1 MARPQIEPV
10 TAANLDEFCTFLHD
24 NLNPAITADGFRQ
37 GLTRSWHVE
46 PPNHGFAV
54 RDAGRM
60 VGGIGAIY
68 AERPLTGARERFCN
82 ITGWCVLESHRAQS
96 MRLAMAVT
104 SQKGWHFTDLSP
116 TKVVGSM
123 LQFLKFQALDER
135 QAVLLNM
142 PGLPGLPGL
151 GTTVLHRPGDIE
163 AALHGDALEVYR
175 DHAGFPWLRHALVG
189 RPGHWCHVI
198 YKRREFKGLPTASI
212 LYLSD
217 PGVFRRGWRRLGAHF
232 LARGMVS
239 TQVEAR
245 WLGQPPW
252 PSAIRSGFNAKLFL
266 SDRLQPAQ
274 IDVLYSETVA
284 LDL

>member
-1 MARPQIEPV
+1 MARPQLEPV
-10 TAANLDEFCTFLHD
+10 TAANIDEFCAFLHQH
-24 NLNPAITADGFRQ
+24 LNPAITPEAFRA
-37 GLTRSWHVE
+37 GLTQAWHVE
-46 PPNHGFAV
+46 PPNHGFVV
-54 RDAGRM
+54 RDDGRL

-68 AERPLTGARERFCN
+68 AERPLAGRRERVCN

-123 LQFLKFQALDER
+123 LQFLKFQPLDER
-135 QAVLLNM
+135 QAVLLN
-142 PGLPGLPGL
+142 LPGLPGL
-151 GTTVLHRPGDIE
+151 GARVLHRGADIK
-163 AALHGDALEVYR
+163 AALQGDALQVWR
-175 DHAGFPWLRHALVG
+175 DHAGFPWLQHVLVG
-189 RPGHWCHVI
+189 RPGRWCHVI
-198 YKRREFKGLPTASI
+198 YKRRSFKRLPTASV
-212 LYLSD
+212 LYLGD
-217 PGVFRRGWRRLGAHF
+217 AEVFVRGWRALAGHL
-232 LARGMVS
+232 LARGIAS

-245 WLGQPPW
+245 LLPRVPG

-274 IDVLYSETVA
+274 IDLLYSEAVA

>member
-10 TAANLDEFCTFLHD
+10 TAANLDEFCAFLHD
-24 NLNPAITADGFRQ
+24 HLNPAISAADFRQ

-46 PPNHGFAV
+46 PPNHGFVV
-54 RDAGRM
+54 RDGGRL

-68 AERPLTGARERFCN
+68 ADRPLAGSRERFCN

-123 LQFLKFQALDER
+123 LQFLKFQPLDER
-135 QAVLLNM
+135 QAVLLN
-142 PGLPGLPGL
+142 LPALPGL
-151 GTTVLHRPGDIE
+151 GATVLHRPGDLE
-163 AALHGDALEVYR
+163 AALQGDALEVYR
-175 DHAGFPWLRHALVG
+175 DHAVFPWLRHALVG
-189 RPGHWCHVI
+189 QPGHWCHVV
-198 YKRREFKGLPTASI
+198 YKRRTFKGLPTASI

-217 PGVFRRGWRRLGAHF
+217 PGVFLRGWRRLGAHF
-232 LARGMVS
+232 LARGLVS

-245 WLGQPPW
+245 WLDQAPW

>member
-1 MARPQIEPV
+1 MARPQLEPV
-10 TAANLDEFCTFLHD
+10 TAANLDEFCRFLHEH
-24 NLNPAITADGFRQ
+24 LNPAISPEGFRT

-46 PPNHGFAV
+46 PPNHGFIV
-54 RDAGRM
+54 RDDGRI

-68 AERPLTGARERFCN
+68 AERPLAGRRERFCN

-135 QAVLLNM
+135 QAVLLN
-142 PGLPGLPGL
+142 LPGLPGL
-151 GTTVLHRPGDIE
+151 GARVLHRAADIE
-163 AALHGDALEVYR
+163 AALQGDALQVWR
-175 DHAGFPWLRHALVG
+175 DHAAFSWLQHVLVG
-189 RPGHWCHVI
+189 RPGQWCHVI
-198 YKRREFKGLPTASI
+198 YKRRQFKGLPTASV

-217 PGVFRRGWRRLGAHF
+217 GEAFVRGWRALAGHL
-232 LARGMVS
+232 LARGMAS
-239 TQVEAR
+239 TQVELR
-245 WLGQPPW
+245 SLPRRPW
-252 PSAIRSGFNAKLFL
+252 PSAVRSGFNAKVFL
-266 SDRLQPAQ
+266 SDRLQASQ